1 MPERRRDAVP
11 SMPERDAA
19 LLIAMTPPRWIIPLE
34 HGPLAVGGPR
44 IEISITEDL
53 DVALEEFG
61 PPMLRRMP
69 SLVAVQLGAA
79 IQSAAAVW
87 AGQEKARREMR
98 RSKR

>member
-1 MPERRRDAVP
+1 
-11 SMPERDAA
+11 
-19 LLIAMTPPRWIIPLE
+19 MTPPRWIVPLE

-53 DVALEEFG
+53 EVALEEYG

-79 IQSAAAVW
+79 IQSAASW
-87 AGQEKARREMR
+87 AGQEKGRREMR
-98 RSKR
+98 GSKR